1 MIFCADLLTADKS
14 DDAERIFKAMLRS
27 FPDKARVTQGYAVTC
42 LLNGRVS
49 RGLDLTRDLWTRFP
63 TEIPEDM
70 FMVAFQL
77 RRRSRMDD
85 ELAVLRF
92 LVREFPRSAFAHL
105 DLAAAHEHYGNT
117 DEALAS
123 CAKAIELNPAL
134 DEAVEMQQRLA
145 SIKQESA
152 GLDCTRVPH

>member
-1 MIFCADLLTADKS
+1 
-14 DDAERIFKAMLRS
+14 
-27 FPDKARVTQGYAVTC
+27 
-42 LLNGRVS
+42 
-49 RGLDLTRDLWTRFP
+49 
-63 TEIPEDM
+63 M

-77 RRRSRMDD
+77 RRKSRMDD

-92 LVREFPRSAFAHL
+92 LVREFPRSAFAYL

-117 DEALAS
+117 KEALAS

-145 SIKQESA
+145 SIKQ
-152 GLDCTRVPH
+152 